1 MKTFVSRL
9 TMLFGAMALVFVA
22 CEKAPV
28 EEQKPDPKPDPQPE
42 VELTITSGTQEV
54 VSPEGGEVVITY
66 TLSDESDTLPEV
78 ACDAEWISDIVV
90 AEGTIT
96 LNVAK
101 NEDELSRQA
110 WVKITFNSK
119 EQSVEIMQE
128 PYVKQDPPLPTEYE
142 YTMATAERD
151 AKYADPE
158 FSIVFASEDG
168 TTRLVAHFVE
178 AAGNWLLE
186 GSEYSSQSGTIDLAK
201 TMFKN
206 EGGIVKL
213 TDAVAEVSYIGTDD
227 FPPTT
232 RSYTFRITLTDTDDI
247 KHIVTYTG
255 EVANIYQGPTGPEA
269 FTPAKVVA
277 VKSMIGNFFLQ
288 LYIDDSRYHEL
299 DLLDETAPNDKY
311 LSEGV
316 YKFSDNNI
324 GHTNSIFNIEGDQTC
339 GLEDA
344 EITLSHT
351 EEGISTISGF
361 IKSVAGH
368 HITFEWTGVV
378 EGFDFSKEQE
388 IPIDPNATIVEVTAA
403 EVNYDRA
410 GEKQILFTAGG
421 LQHQFNFK
429 HSDIVAVKPIPDGTY
444 SSDEGTMNLSYCI
457 HDLNGAYEKMS
468 RASVVIVNSDST
480 TRFVATW
487 VCGGQTFAFDWS
499 GAVKGYT
506 YEDLS
511 GQRLDFTP
519 TYVEVSDA
527 GFAGLYFYFYDAR
540 ENELVLNYDRN
551 NVYMPYINY
560 EGLKLDIDTSDY
572 TFEYSDNG
580 NGTYNYNARFVTADG
595 RIIEF
600 SGALPTTVS

>member
-1 MKTFVSRL
+1 MKTLVSKL
-9 TMLFGAMALVFVA
+9 TMLFVALALVFTA

-42 VELTITSGTQEV
+42 VELTITSGMQEV

-66 TLSDESDTLPEV
+66 TLNGESDMLPE
-78 ACDAEWISDIVV
+78 AECEAEWISNIAV

-96 LNVAK
+96 LNVAE
-101 NEDELSRQA
+101 NEDAEYRQA
-110 WVKITFNSK
+110 RVKITFNSK

-128 PYVKQDPPLPTEYE
+128 PNVPWDIPPQTEYE

-232 RSYTFRITLTDTDDI
+232 RSYTFSITLTDTDDI

-299 DLLDETAPNDKY
+299 DLLDESAPNDKY

-339 GLEDA
+339 ALEDA

-368 HITFEWTGVV
+368 HITFEWTGAV

-429 HSDIVAVKPIPDGTY
+429 HSDIAAVKPIPDGTY

-487 VCGGQTFAFDWS
+487 VYGGQTFAFDWS

-506 YEDLS
+506 YEDVS

-551 NVYMPYINY
+551 KVYMPYINY

>member
-1 MKTFVSRL
+1 
-9 TMLFGAMALVFVA
+9 MLFGALALGFVA

-28 EEQKPDPKPDPQPE
+28 EEPKPDPKPDPQPE
-42 VELTITSGTQEV
+42 VVLTITSGTQEV

-66 TLSDESDTLPEV
+66 TLSGESDTLPE
-78 ACDAEWISDIVV
+78 ASCEAEWVSDIAV

-96 LNVAK
+96 LNVAE
-101 NEDELSRQA
+101 NEDAEYRQA

-128 PYVKQDPPLPTEYE
+128 PNVPWDIPPQTEYE

-206 EGGIVKL
+206 EEGIVKL
-213 TDAVAEVSYIGTDD
+213 ADATATVSWIGTDD
-227 FPPTT
+227 VPPSV
-232 RSYTFRITLTDTDDI
+232 RNYTFCITLTDADDI
-247 KHIVTYTG
+247 KHIVTYQG
-255 EVANIYQGPTGPEA
+255 EVANIYQGPTGPEE

-288 LYIDDSRYHEL
+288 LYIDGSRYHEL
-299 DLLDETAPNDKY
+299 DLLDEIAPNDKY

-324 GHTNSIFNIEGDQTC
+324 GHTNSSFNIEGDTTC
-339 GLEDA
+339 ALDDA

-351 EEGISTISGF
+351 EEGVTTLSGF

-388 IPIDPNATIVEVTAA
+388 IPIDPNATVVEVTAA
-403 EVNYDRA
+403 EVNYDKA
-410 GEKQILFTAGG
+410 GEKQVLFTAGG

-429 HSDIVAVKPIPDGTY
+429 HADIVAVKPIPDGTY
-444 SSDEGTMNLSYCI
+444 SSDEGTMSLSYCI

-468 RASVVIVNSDST
+468 RASVVVVNSDST

-487 VCGGQTFAFDWS
+487 VCGGVTYAFDWT

-506 YEDLS
+506 YEDVS
-511 GQRLDFTP
+511 GQKLDFKP
-519 TYVEVSDA
+519 THVEVSDA

-551 NVYMPYINY
+551 KVYMPYINY
-560 EGLKLDIDTSDY
+560 EGTSIDIDTTDY
-572 TFEYSDNG
+572 TFEFSDNG
-580 NGTYNYNARFVTADG
+580 DGTYTYNARFVTLDG

-600 SGALPTTVS
+600 AGSLPTTVS

>member
-28 EEQKPDPKPDPQPE
+28 EEPKPDPQPDPQPE

-66 TLSDESDTLPEV
+66 TLSDESDTLPEA

-101 NEDELSRQA
+101 NEGELSRQA

-168 TTRLVAHFVE
+168 TTRLIAHFVE

-213 TDAVAEVSYIGTDD
+213 TDAVATVSWIGTDD

-324 GHTNSIFNIEGDQTC
+324 GHTNSLFNIEGDQTC

-368 HITFEWTGVV
+368 HITFEWTGAV

-572 TFEYSDNG
+572 TFEFSDNG

>member
-1 MKTFVSRL
+1 MKTFISKL
-9 TMLFGAMALVFVA
+9 SLLFVALALAFVA

-28 EEQKPDPKPDPQPE
+28 EEQKPDPQPE

-66 TLSDESDTLPEV
+66 TLSGESDTRPEAV
-78 ACDAEWISDIVV
+78 CEAEWISDIVV

-96 LNVAK
+96 LNVAA
-101 NEDELSRQA
+101 NEYEESRQA
-110 WVKITFNSK
+110 WVKIAFNSK
-119 EQSVEIMQE
+119 EQSVEILQE
-128 PYVKQDPPLPTEYE
+128 PYVKQEPPLPTEYE

-151 AKYADPE
+151 AKVVDPE

-168 TTRLVAHFVE
+168 TTRLIAHFVG
-178 AAGNWLLE
+178 AAGDALLE
-186 GSEYSSQSGTIDLAK
+186 GGDFSSQSGTIDLAK

-206 EGGIVKL
+206 EGGVVKL
-213 TDAVAEVSYIGTDD
+213 TDAVATVSYIGTDD
-227 FPPTT
+227 FPPST
-232 RSYTFRITLTDTDDI
+232 RIYTFSITLTDTDDI

-269 FTPAKVVA
+269 FTPVKVVA

-288 LYIDDSRYHEL
+288 LYIDGARYHEL

-324 GHTNSIFNIEGDQTC
+324 GHTNSTYNIEGDQTC
-339 GLEDA
+339 ALEDA
-344 EITLSHT
+344 EVTLSHT
-351 EEGISTISGF
+351 EEGVTTISGF

-388 IPIDPNATIVEVTAA
+388 VPIDPNATIVEVTAA
-403 EVNYDRA
+403 EVNYDKA

-429 HSDIVAVKPIPDGTY
+429 HSDIAAVKPIPDGTY
-444 SSDEGTMNLSYCI
+444 SSDEGTMSLSYCI

-468 RASVVIVNSDST
+468 SASVVIANKSDNT

-487 VCGGQTFAFDWS
+487 VCGGETYAFDWT

-506 YEDLS
+506 YEDVS
-511 GQRLDFTP
+511 GQKLDFKP

-551 NVYMPYINY
+551 KVYMPYINY
-560 EGLKLDIDTSDY
+560 DGTSIDIDTSDY
-572 TFEYSDNG
+572 TFEYTDNG
-580 NGTYNYNARFVTADG
+580 DGTYTYNARFVTADG

-600 SGALPTTVS
+600 TGALPTTVS